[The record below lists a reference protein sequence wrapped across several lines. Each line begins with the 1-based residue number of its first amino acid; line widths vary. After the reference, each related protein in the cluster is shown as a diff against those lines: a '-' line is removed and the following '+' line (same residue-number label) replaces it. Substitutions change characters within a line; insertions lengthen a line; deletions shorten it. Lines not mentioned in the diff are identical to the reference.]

1 MESRRSPRILITGFS
16 SFPGVPENP
25 TEALIG
31 ALRDGSGALR
41 PLGDVHLAT
50 LAVDYRSLPAR
61 LAELGRNVQPDIAL
75 HFGVSRSVDAFAL
88 ETVAR
93 NTVCTLKP
101 DNSGYIPT
109 EAVVRAGGE
118 SIAASLPVERIAA
131 ALSRHGL
138 PAVFSDHAGDYLC
151 NTLFYLSCGKHCPP
165 FAPVQAGFIHV
176 PPFGTPLA
184 GSAREFDLATLVE
197 GAAVICAAC
206 AEAWTAD
213 KKKAAPMSRAA
224 F

>member
-1 MESRRSPRILITGFS
+1 MRESPRILVTGFS

-25 TEALIG
+25 TEALIRALEDDPG
-31 ALRDGSGALR
+31 ALQGIS
-41 PLGDVHLAT
+41 DVHLAT
-50 LAVDYRSLPAR
+50 LAVEYWTLPAR
-61 LAELGRNVQPDIAL
+61 LEQLGRTVRPDIAL
-75 HFGVSRSVDAFAL
+75 HFGVSRKADAFVL
-88 ETVAR
+88 ETAAR
-93 NTVCTLKP
+93 NAVCIVRP
-101 DNSGYIPT
+101 DNSGHIPA
-109 EAVVRAGGE
+109 EAFVRSGGD
-118 SIAASLPVERIAA
+118 SIPSSLPVERIAA

-138 PAVFSDHAGDYLC
+138 PAVLSDDAGDYLC

-165 FAPVQAGFIHV
+165 FAPAQAGFIHV

-184 GSAREFDLATLVE
+184 GSAQAFDLSTLAE

-213 KKKAAPMSRAA
+213 KEKAAESSRAA